1 MAGAAKLII
10 TITAA
15 PVRTILL
22 IDFIIFDLLPV
33 SVATHVAYKV
43 NTGAGASKG
52 NRPK

>member
-22 IDFIIFDLLPV
+22 SDLIIFDPLSGL
-33 SVATHVAYKV
+33 
-43 NTGAGASKG
+43 
-52 NRPK
+52 